1 MIENVEKRWAIH
13 HKIISEDTKYKVITM
28 YAVIILLTGFFFN
41 NPLEILKGMGTVLT
55 SSSIL
60 LTDYM
65 EIANIGTAF
74 FNSGLMML
82 GSIFLAR
89 KTRAHMNGYL
99 IAAVSIVGG
108 FAMFGKNPY
117 NVVSIVLGV
126 YLYSRIQKERFGKFI
141 LIALF
146 GTALGPLVS
155 QITFG
160 FGLPLWAGVLVGNI
174 AGILTGIILPPL
186 ATSFVKFHQGFNLYN
201 VGFTAGIIGTVFMA
215 VFRSF
220 GLETPTVYQVSQ
232 GNNLA
237 LASILGVYFGSFIV
251 TGYLMNE
258 HSFKH
263 LRELMRQPGRLVSD
277 FVTTEG
283 FGVSLVNMGLLGFAG
298 MGYVF
303 LVKGELSG
311 PTIGGIFTM
320 IGFGAF
326 GKHLRNAL
334 PVMLGVFLATQLK
347 LWDVNSTGAILA
359 ALFGTTLAPISGQF
373 GWKAGVLAGF
383 LHMSMVMNVG
393 YLHGGINLYN
403 NGLSGGIV
411 AATLVPILDA
421 FREEDSFE

>member
-13 HKIISEDTKYKVITM
+13 HKIISEETKYKVITL

-41 NPLEILKGMGTVLT
+41 TPIEILKGMGIILT

-89 KTRAHMNGYL
+89 KTKAHMNGYL

-117 NVVSIVLGV
+117 NAVSIVLGV
-126 YLYSRIQKERFGKFI
+126 YLYARIQKERFGKYV
-141 LIALF
+141 LMALF

-160 FGLPLWAGVLVGNI
+160 FGLPLWAGVLVGNA
-174 AGILTGIILPPL
+174 AGIVTGIILPPL

-215 VFRSF
+215 LFRSF
-220 GLETPTVYQVSQ
+220 GLETPAVYQVSQ

-251 TGYLMNE
+251 LGYLMNE

-283 FGVSLVNMGLLGFAG
+283 FGVSLVNMGLLGLAG

-303 LVKGELSG
+303 LVKGDLSG

-347 LWDVNSTGAILA
+347 LWDVSSTGAILA

>member
-28 YAVIILLTGFFFN
+28 YAIIILLTGFFFN
-41 NPLEILKGMGTVLT
+41 NPLEILKGMGVVLT

-126 YLYSRIQKERFGKFI
+126 YLYSRLQKERFGKFV

-160 FGLPLWAGVLVGNI
+160 FGLPLWAGVLVGNA
-174 AGILTGIILPPL
+174 AGIITGIILPPL

-215 VFRSF
+215 LFRSF
-220 GLETPTVYQVSQ
+220 GLETPAVYQVSQ

-237 LASILGVYFGSFIV
+237 LASVLGVYFGSFIV

-283 FGVSLVNMGLLGFAG
+283 FGVTLVNMGLLGFAG

-421 FREEDSFE
+421 FREEERFE

>member
-13 HKIISEDTKYKVITM
+13 HKIISEETKYKVITL

-41 NPLEILKGMGTVLT
+41 TPIEILKGMGIILT

-74 FNSGLMML
+74 FNSGMMML

-117 NVVSIVLGV
+117 NAVSIVLGV
-126 YLYSRIQKERFGKFI
+126 YLYARIQKERFGKYV
-141 LIALF
+141 LMALF

-160 FGLPLWAGVLVGNI
+160 FGLPLWAGVLVGNA
-174 AGILTGIILPPL
+174 AGIVTGIILPPL

-215 VFRSF
+215 LFRSF
-220 GLETPTVYQVSQ
+220 GLETPAVYQVSQ

-251 TGYLMNE
+251 LGYLMNE

-283 FGVSLVNMGLLGFAG
+283 FGVSLVNMGLLGLAG

-303 LVKGELSG
+303 LVKGDLSG

-347 LWDVNSTGAILA
+347 LWDVSSTGAILA

>member
-1 MIENVEKRWAIH
+1 
-13 HKIISEDTKYKVITM
+13 
-28 YAVIILLTGFFFN
+28 
-41 NPLEILKGMGTVLT
+41 
-55 SSSIL
+55 
-60 LTDYM
+60 
-65 EIANIGTAF
+65 
-74 FNSGLMML
+74 
-82 GSIFLAR
+82 
-89 KTRAHMNGYL
+89 
-99 IAAVSIVGG
+99 
-108 FAMFGKNPY
+108 MFGKNPY
-117 NVVSIVLGV
+117 NAVSIVLGV
-126 YLYSRIQKERFGKFI
+126 YLYARIQKERFGKYV
-141 LIALF
+141 LMALF

-160 FGLPLWAGVLVGNI
+160 FGLPLWAGVLVGNA
-174 AGILTGIILPPL
+174 AGIVTGIILPPL

-215 VFRSF
+215 LFRSF
-220 GLETPTVYQVSQ
+220 GLETPAVYQVSQ

-251 TGYLMNE
+251 LGYLMNE

-283 FGVSLVNMGLLGFAG
+283 FGVSLVNMGLLGLAG

-303 LVKGELSG
+303 LVKGDLSG

-347 LWDVNSTGAILA
+347 LWDVSSTGAILA

>member
-13 HKIISEDTKYKVITM
+13 HKIISEDTKYKVITL
-28 YAVIILLTGFFFN
+28 YVVIILLTGFFFN
-41 NPLEILKGMGTVLT
+41 TPIEILKGMGIILT

-89 KTRAHMNGYL
+89 KTKAHMNGYL

-117 NVVSIVLGV
+117 NAVSIVLGV
-126 YLYSRIQKERFGKFI
+126 YLYARIQKERFGKYV
-141 LIALF
+141 LMALF

-160 FGLPLWAGVLVGNI
+160 FGLPLWAGVLVGNA
-174 AGILTGIILPPL
+174 AGIVTGIILPPL

-215 VFRSF
+215 LFRSF
-220 GLETPTVYQVSQ
+220 GLETPAVYQVSQ

-251 TGYLMNE
+251 LGYLMNE

-283 FGVSLVNMGLLGFAG
+283 FGVSLVNMGLLGLAG

-303 LVKGELSG
+303 LVKGDLSG

-347 LWDVNSTGAILA
+347 LWDVSSTGAILA